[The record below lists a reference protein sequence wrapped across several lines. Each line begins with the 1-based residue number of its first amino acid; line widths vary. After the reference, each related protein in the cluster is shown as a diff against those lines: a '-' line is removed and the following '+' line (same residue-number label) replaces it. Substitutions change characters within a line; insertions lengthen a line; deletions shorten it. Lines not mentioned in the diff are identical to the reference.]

1 MNLIY
6 FINSQRKVKL
16 DKKIRN
22 KIQSAFDT
30 ALEVEGIV
38 EPAEISVTFVSD
50 KRIKEINC
58 EFRNI
63 DKSTDVLSF
72 PMGENGVYDKN
83 PETDNLILGDVV
95 ISLEHAVSQAEE
107 FGHSVD
113 REIVYLAV
121 HSIFHLLGYDHVN
134 DEAEAKVMRAKEEI
148 VMKKIGLER

>member
-6 FINSQRKVKL
+6 FMNSQRKVKL
-16 DKKIRN
+16 DNKIRD

-30 ALEVEGIV
+30 ALEVEGII

-50 KRIKEINC
+50 KRIKEINT
-58 EFRNI
+58 EFRKIN
-63 DKSTDVLSF
+63 KSTDVLSF
-72 PMGENGVYDKN
+72 PMGENGEYDKN
-83 PETDNLILGDVV
+83 PETDNLMLGDVV

-134 DEAEAKVMRAKEEI
+134 DEAEAKVMRAKEET

>member
-30 ALEVEGIV
+30 ALEVESIV

-72 PMGENGVYDKN
+72 PMGEKGEYDKN
-83 PETDNLILGDVV
+83 PETDNLMLGDVV
-95 ISLEHAVSQAEE
+95 ISLEHAICQAEE

-134 DEAEAKVMRAKEEI
+134 NEAEAKVMRAKEET

>member
-6 FINSQRKVKL
+6 FMNSQRKVKL
-16 DKKIRN
+16 DKKIRD

-30 ALEVEGIV
+30 ALEVEGII

-50 KRIKEINC
+50 KRIKEINT
-58 EFRNI
+58 EFRKIN
-63 DKSTDVLSF
+63 KSTDVLSF
-72 PMGENGVYDKN
+72 PMGENGEYDKN
-83 PETDNLILGDVV
+83 PETDNLMLGDVV

-134 DEAEAKVMRAKEEI
+134 DEAEAKVMRAKEET

>member
-30 ALEVEGIV
+30 ALEVEGII

-72 PMGENGVYDKN
+72 PMGEKGVYDKN

-134 DEAEAKVMRAKEEI
+134 NEAEAKVMRAKEET

>member
-6 FINSQRKVKL
+6 FMNSQRKVKL
-16 DKKIRN
+16 DKKIRD

-30 ALEVEGIV
+30 ALEVEGII

-50 KRIKEINC
+50 KRIKEINT
-58 EFRNI
+58 EFRKIN
-63 DKSTDVLSF
+63 KSTDVLSF
-72 PMGENGVYDKN
+72 PMGEKGEYDKN
-83 PETDNLILGDVV
+83 PETDNLMLGDVV

-134 DEAEAKVMRAKEEI
+134 DEAEAKVMRAKEET